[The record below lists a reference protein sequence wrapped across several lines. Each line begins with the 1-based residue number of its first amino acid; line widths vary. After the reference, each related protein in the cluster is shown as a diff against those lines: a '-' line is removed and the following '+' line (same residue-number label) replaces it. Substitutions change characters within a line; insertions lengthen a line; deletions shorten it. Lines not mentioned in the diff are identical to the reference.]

1 MAFTTFTLTSHK
13 VLCMTAEI
21 AFSDYIVFVDE
32 SGDHGLMSIDLNYP
46 IFVLA
51 LCIFRK
57 QDYVDIVCPMLQR
70 LKLKYWGHDAVVM
83 HEHDIRKPSGDFGFL
98 FNSDIRAEFLD
109 DLNQLVDKSPFQ
121 CIAPVIDKYALKR
134 SGTLAANPYH
144 LSLTLGLEQLYAFLE
159 TIGDAEKTT
168 HVIVE
173 RRGKREDAELELE
186 FRRICAGANSMRH
199 RLNMQLVMSSKES
212 NAAGMQIADL
222 VARPVGIHALRPLQ
236 KNRAFDVLQNKL
248 VKLGP

>member
-1 MAFTTFTLTSHK
+1 MAFTTLTLSHQK
-13 VLCMTAEI
+13 VLCMKAET

-32 SGDHGLMSIDLNYP
+32 SGDHGLVSIDLNYP

-83 HEHDIRKPSGDFGFL
+83 HEHDIRKPSGDF
-98 FNSDIRAEFLD
+98 EFLD
-109 DLNQLVDKSPFQ
+109 DLNQLVDYSPFQ

-144 LSLTLGLEQLYAFLE
+144 LSLTLGLERLYAFLE
-159 TIGDAEKTT
+159 TRGEAEKTT

-248 VKLGP
+248 VTLGS